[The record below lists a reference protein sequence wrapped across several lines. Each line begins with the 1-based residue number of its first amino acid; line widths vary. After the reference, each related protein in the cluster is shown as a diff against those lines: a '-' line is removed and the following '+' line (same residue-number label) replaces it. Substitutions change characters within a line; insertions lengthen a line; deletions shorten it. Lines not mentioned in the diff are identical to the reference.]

1 MIDARGFN
9 FEASDE
15 INFRFCTRFSATSQT
30 KDTMYSTTRISAAF
44 ALAALV
50 HEKQKRKST
59 DIPYI
64 SHPMAVAAQV
74 AVWGGSEDQ
83 FIAALL
89 HDVVEDGGAQY
100 MPVIDEHFGK
110 HVLDLV
116 MACSDAAPQRGQPK
130 GAWIERKEKYIAN
143 LRSAADEVLLISAA
157 DKWHNLASIL
167 ADAKQLG
174 EVVFDRF
181 IWQDFERTDKKKM
194 VLWYYKELLAVYR
207 ERNVP
212 VVVELENLLSEI
224 ENVTGQKR

>member
-1 MIDARGFN
+1 
-9 FEASDE
+9 
-15 INFRFCTRFSATSQT
+15 
-30 KDTMYSTTRISAAF
+30 MYSTPRISAAF

-74 AVWGGSEDQ
+74 SVWGGSEDQ

-89 HDVVEDGGAQY
+89 HDVVEDGSAQY
-100 MPVIDEHFGK
+100 MPVIEEHFGK

-181 IWQDFERTDKKKM
+181 IRQDFERTDKKKM

>member
-1 MIDARGFN
+1 
-9 FEASDE
+9 
-15 INFRFCTRFSATSQT
+15 
-30 KDTMYSTTRISAAF
+30 MYSTTRISAAF

-50 HEKQKRKST
+50 HEKQTRKST

-100 MPVIDEHFGK
+100 MPVIEEHFGK

-181 IWQDFERTDKKKM
+181 IRQDLERTDKKKM

-212 VVVELENLLSEI
+212 VVVELENLLNEI

>member
-1 MIDARGFN
+1 
-9 FEASDE
+9 
-15 INFRFCTRFSATSQT
+15 
-30 KDTMYSTTRISAAF
+30 MYSTDRISAAF

-50 HEKQKRKST
+50 HEKQTRKST

-64 SHPMAVAAQV
+64 SHPMAVAARV

-100 MPVIDEHFGK
+100 KPVIEEHFGK

-143 LRSAADEVLLISAA
+143 LRSAAEM
-157 DKWHNLASIL
+157 
-167 ADAKQLG
+167 
-174 EVVFDRF
+174 VFDRF
-181 IWQDFERTDKKKM
+181 IRHDFERTDKKKM
-194 VLWYYKELLAVYR
+194 VLWYYKEIISVYR
-207 ERNVP
+207 ERKVAAAP
-212 VVVELENLLSEI
+212 ELDSLLDEI
-224 ENVTGQKR
+224 VTVTQAD

>member
-1 MIDARGFN
+1 
-9 FEASDE
+9 
-15 INFRFCTRFSATSQT
+15 
-30 KDTMYSTTRISAAF
+30 MYSTDRISAAF

-74 AVWGGSEDQ
+74 SVWGGSEEQ

-100 MPVIDEHFGK
+100 MPVIEEHFGK

-167 ADAKQLG
+167 ADAKELG

-181 IWQDFERTDKKKM
+181 IRQDFERTDKKKM

>member
-1 MIDARGFN
+1 
-9 FEASDE
+9 
-15 INFRFCTRFSATSQT
+15 
-30 KDTMYSTTRISAAF
+30 MYSTTRISAAF

-59 DIPYI
+59 DIPYT

-74 AVWGGSEDQ
+74 SVWGGSEDQ

-100 MPVIDEHFGK
+100 MPVIEEHFGK

-181 IWQDFERTDKKKM
+181 IRQDFERTDKKKM

>member
-1 MIDARGFN
+1 
-9 FEASDE
+9 
-15 INFRFCTRFSATSQT
+15 
-30 KDTMYSTTRISAAF
+30 MYSTDRISAAF

-50 HEKQKRKST
+50 HEKQTRKST
-59 DIPYI
+59 NIPYI

-100 MPVIDEHFGK
+100 MPVIEEHFGK

-174 EVVFDRF
+174 EMVFDCF
-181 IWQDFERTDKKKM
+181 IRQDFERTDKKKM
-194 VLWYYKELLAVYR
+194 VLWYYKEIISVYR
-207 ERNVP
+207 ERKVAAAP
-212 VVVELENLLSEI
+212 ELDSLLDEI
-224 ENVTGQKR
+224 VTVTQAD

>member
-1 MIDARGFN
+1 
-9 FEASDE
+9 
-15 INFRFCTRFSATSQT
+15 
-30 KDTMYSTTRISAAF
+30 MYSTTRISAAF

-74 AVWGGSEDQ
+74 SVWGGSEDQ

-100 MPVIDEHFGK
+100 MPVIEEHFGK

-174 EVVFDRF
+174 EMVFDRF
-181 IWQDFERTDKKKM
+181 IRQDFERTDKKKM
-194 VLWYYKELLAVYR
+194 VLWYYKEIISVYR
-207 ERNVP
+207 ERKVAAAP
-212 VVVELENLLSEI
+212 ELDSLLDEI
-224 ENVTGQKR
+224 VTVTQAD

>member
-1 MIDARGFN
+1 
-9 FEASDE
+9 
-15 INFRFCTRFSATSQT
+15 
-30 KDTMYSTTRISAAF
+30 MYSTTRISAAF

-74 AVWGGSEDQ
+74 SVWGGSEDQ

-100 MPVIDEHFGK
+100 MPVIEEHFGK

-181 IWQDFERTDKKKM
+181 ILQDFERTDKKKM

-224 ENVTGQKR
+224 ENVTG

>member
-1 MIDARGFN
+1 
-9 FEASDE
+9 
-15 INFRFCTRFSATSQT
+15 
-30 KDTMYSTTRISAAF
+30 MYSTDRISAAF
-44 ALAALV
+44 ALATLV

-74 AVWGGSEDQ
+74 SVWGGSEDQ

-100 MPVIDEHFGK
+100 MPVIEEHFGK

-181 IWQDFERTDKKKM
+181 IRQDFERTDKKKM

>member
-1 MIDARGFN
+1 
-9 FEASDE
+9 
-15 INFRFCTRFSATSQT
+15 
-30 KDTMYSTTRISAAF
+30 MYSTTRISAAF

-74 AVWGGSEDQ
+74 SVWGGSEDQ

-100 MPVIDEHFGK
+100 MPVIEEHFGK

-181 IWQDFERTDKKKM
+181 IRQDFQRTDKKKM

>member
-1 MIDARGFN
+1 
-9 FEASDE
+9 
-15 INFRFCTRFSATSQT
+15 
-30 KDTMYSTTRISAAF
+30 MYSTDRISAAF

-50 HEKQKRKST
+50 HEKQTRKST
-59 DIPYI
+59 NIPYI

-167 ADAKQLG
+167 ADVKQLG

-181 IWQDFERTDKKKM
+181 IRQDFERTDKKKM

-224 ENVTGQKR
+224 ENVTGQNR

>member
-1 MIDARGFN
+1 
-9 FEASDE
+9 
-15 INFRFCTRFSATSQT
+15 
-30 KDTMYSTTRISAAF
+30 MYSTDRISAAF

-74 AVWGGSEDQ
+74 SVWGGSEEQ

-100 MPVIDEHFGK
+100 MPVIEEHFGK

-130 GAWIERKEKYIAN
+130 GAWIERKEKYIAS

-167 ADAKQLG
+167 ANAKQLG

-181 IWQDFERTDKKKM
+181 IRQDFERTDKKKM

>member
-1 MIDARGFN
+1 
-9 FEASDE
+9 
-15 INFRFCTRFSATSQT
+15 
-30 KDTMYSTTRISAAF
+30 MYSTDRISAAF

-50 HEKQKRKST
+50 HEKQTRKST

-143 LRSAADEVLLISAA
+143 LHSAADEVLLISAA

-181 IWQDFERTDKKKM
+181 IRQDFERTDKKKM

>member
-1 MIDARGFN
+1 VIDARGISLVV
-9 FEASDE
+9 SDG
-15 INFRFCTRFSATSQT
+15 FDSVRFGFSSQT
-30 KDTMYSTTRISAAF
+30 QSKDTMYSTDRISAAF

-50 HEKQKRKST
+50 HEKQTRKST
-59 DIPYI
+59 NIPYI

-167 ADAKQLG
+167 ADVKQLG

-181 IWQDFERTDKKKM
+181 IRQDFERTDKKKM

-224 ENVTGQKR
+224 ENVTGQNR

>member
-1 MIDARGFN
+1 
-9 FEASDE
+9 
-15 INFRFCTRFSATSQT
+15 
-30 KDTMYSTTRISAAF
+30 MYSTDRISAAF

-74 AVWGGSEDQ
+74 SVWGGSEEQ

-100 MPVIDEHFGK
+100 MPVIEEHFGK

-167 ADAKQLG
+167 ADAKRLG
-174 EVVFDRF
+174 ETVFDRF
-181 IWQDFERTDKKKM
+181 IRKDFERADKKTM

>member
-1 MIDARGFN
+1 
-9 FEASDE
+9 
-15 INFRFCTRFSATSQT
+15 
-30 KDTMYSTTRISAAF
+30 MYSTTRISAAF

-74 AVWGGSEDQ
+74 SVWGGSEDQ

-100 MPVIDEHFGK
+100 MPVIEEHFGK

-143 LRSAADEVLLISAA
+143 LRLAADEVLLISAA

-181 IWQDFERTDKKKM
+181 ILQDFERTDKKKM

>member
-1 MIDARGFN
+1 
-9 FEASDE
+9 
-15 INFRFCTRFSATSQT
+15 
-30 KDTMYSTTRISAAF
+30 MYSTTRISAAF

-74 AVWGGSEDQ
+74 SVWGGSEDQ

-89 HDVVEDGGAQY
+89 HDIVEDGGAQY
-100 MPVIDEHFGK
+100 KPVIEEHFGK

-181 IWQDFERTDKKKM
+181 IRQDFERTDKKKM

>member
-1 MIDARGFN
+1 
-9 FEASDE
+9 
-15 INFRFCTRFSATSQT
+15 
-30 KDTMYSTTRISAAF
+30 MYSTTRISAAF

-74 AVWGGSEDQ
+74 SVWGGSEDQ

-100 MPVIDEHFGK
+100 MPVIEEHFGK

-181 IWQDFERTDKKKM
+181 IRQDFERTDKKKM

-207 ERNVP
+207 QRNVP

>member
-1 MIDARGFN
+1 
-9 FEASDE
+9 
-15 INFRFCTRFSATSQT
+15 
-30 KDTMYSTTRISAAF
+30 MYSTDRISAAF

-50 HEKQKRKST
+50 HEKQTRKST

-100 MPVIDEHFGK
+100 MPVIEEHFGK

-181 IWQDFERTDKKKM
+181 ILQDFERTDKKKM

>member
-1 MIDARGFN
+1 MIDARGISLVV
-9 FEASDE
+9 SDG
-15 INFRFCTRFSATSQT
+15 FDSVRFGFSSQT
-30 KDTMYSTTRISAAF
+30 QSKDTMYSTDRISAAF

-74 AVWGGSEDQ
+74 SVWGGSEDQ

-100 MPVIDEHFGK
+100 MPVIEEHFGK

-181 IWQDFERTDKKKM
+181 IRQDFERTEKKKM

>member
-1 MIDARGFN
+1 
-9 FEASDE
+9 
-15 INFRFCTRFSATSQT
+15 
-30 KDTMYSTTRISAAF
+30 MYSTDRISAAF

-50 HEKQKRKST
+50 HEKQTRKST

-74 AVWGGSEDQ
+74 SVWGGSEDQ

-100 MPVIDEHFGK
+100 MPVIEKHFGK

-130 GAWIERKEKYIAN
+130 GAWIKRKEKYIAN

-167 ADAKQLG
+167 ANAKQLG

-181 IWQDFERTDKKKM
+181 IRQDFERTDKKKM

-212 VVVELENLLSEI
+212 VVVELENLLNEI

>member
-1 MIDARGFN
+1 
-9 FEASDE
+9 
-15 INFRFCTRFSATSQT
+15 
-30 KDTMYSTTRISAAF
+30 MYSTDRISAAF

-50 HEKQKRKST
+50 HEKQTRKST

-74 AVWGGSEDQ
+74 SVWGGSEDQ

-100 MPVIDEHFGK
+100 MPVIEENFGK

-181 IWQDFERTDKKKM
+181 IRQDFERTDKKKM

-212 VVVELENLLSEI
+212 VVVELENLLNEI

>member
-1 MIDARGFN
+1 
-9 FEASDE
+9 
-15 INFRFCTRFSATSQT
+15 
-30 KDTMYSTTRISAAF
+30 MYSTTRISAAF

-74 AVWGGSEDQ
+74 SVWGGSEDQ

-100 MPVIDEHFGK
+100 MPIIEEHFGK

-167 ADAKQLG
+167 ADAKELG

-181 IWQDFERTDKKKM
+181 IRQDFERTDKKKM

>member
-1 MIDARGFN
+1 
-9 FEASDE
+9 
-15 INFRFCTRFSATSQT
+15 
-30 KDTMYSTTRISAAF
+30 MYSTTRISAAF

-74 AVWGGSEDQ
+74 SVWGGSEDQ

-100 MPVIDEHFGK
+100 MLVIEEHFGK

-181 IWQDFERTDKKKM
+181 IRQDFERTDKKKM

>member
-1 MIDARGFN
+1 
-9 FEASDE
+9 
-15 INFRFCTRFSATSQT
+15 
-30 KDTMYSTTRISAAF
+30 MYSTTRISAAF

-74 AVWGGSEDQ
+74 SVWGGSEDQ

-100 MPVIDEHFGK
+100 MPVIEKHFGK

-181 IWQDFERTDKKKM
+181 IRQDSERTDKKKM

>member
-1 MIDARGFN
+1 
-9 FEASDE
+9 
-15 INFRFCTRFSATSQT
+15 
-30 KDTMYSTTRISAAF
+30 MYSTDRISAAF

-74 AVWGGSEDQ
+74 SVWGGSEDQ

-100 MPVIDEHFGK
+100 MPVIEEHFGK

-181 IWQDFERTDKKKM
+181 IRQDFERTEKKKM

>member
-1 MIDARGFN
+1 
-9 FEASDE
+9 
-15 INFRFCTRFSATSQT
+15 
-30 KDTMYSTTRISAAF
+30 MYSTDRISAAF

-74 AVWGGSEDQ
+74 SVWGGSEDQ

-100 MPVIDEHFGK
+100 MPVIEEHFGK

-181 IWQDFERTDKKKM
+181 IRQDFERTDKKKM

>member
-1 MIDARGFN
+1 
-9 FEASDE
+9 
-15 INFRFCTRFSATSQT
+15 
-30 KDTMYSTTRISAAF
+30 MYSTTRISAAF

-74 AVWGGSEDQ
+74 SVWGGSEEQ

-100 MPVIDEHFGK
+100 MPVIEEHFGK

-181 IWQDFERTDKKKM
+181 IRQDFERTDKKKM

>member
-1 MIDARGFN
+1 
-9 FEASDE
+9 
-15 INFRFCTRFSATSQT
+15 
-30 KDTMYSTTRISAAF
+30 MYSTDRISAAF

-50 HEKQKRKST
+50 HEKQTRKST
-59 DIPYI
+59 NIPYI

-100 MPVIDEHFGK
+100 MPVIEEHFGK

-130 GAWIERKEKYIAN
+130 GSWIERKEKYIAN

-174 EVVFDRF
+174 EAVFDRF
-181 IWQDFERTDKKKM
+181 IRQDFERTDKKKM

-212 VVVELENLLSEI
+212 VVVELENLLNEI

>member
-1 MIDARGFN
+1 
-9 FEASDE
+9 
-15 INFRFCTRFSATSQT
+15 
-30 KDTMYSTTRISAAF
+30 MYSTDRISAAF

-50 HEKQKRKST
+50 HEKQTRKST

-74 AVWGGSEDQ
+74 SVWGGSEDQ

-100 MPVIDEHFGK
+100 KPVIEEHFGK

-181 IWQDFERTDKKKM
+181 IRQDFERTDKKKM
-194 VLWYYKELLAVYR
+194 VLWYYKEIISVYR
-207 ERNVP
+207 ERKVAAAP
-212 VVVELENLLSEI
+212 ELDSLLDEI
-224 ENVTGQKR
+224 VTVTQAD

>member
-1 MIDARGFN
+1 
-9 FEASDE
+9 
-15 INFRFCTRFSATSQT
+15 
-30 KDTMYSTTRISAAF
+30 MYSTDRISAAF

-50 HEKQKRKST
+50 REKQTRKST

-100 MPVIDEHFGK
+100 MPVIEEHFGK

-174 EVVFDRF
+174 EMVFDRF
-181 IWQDFERTDKKKM
+181 IRQDFERTDKKKM
-194 VLWYYKELLAVYR
+194 VLWYYKEIISVYR
-207 ERNVP
+207 ERKVAAAP
-212 VVVELENLLSEI
+212 ELDSLLDEI
-224 ENVTGQKR
+224 VTVTQAD

>member
-1 MIDARGFN
+1 
-9 FEASDE
+9 
-15 INFRFCTRFSATSQT
+15 
-30 KDTMYSTTRISAAF
+30 MYSTTRISAAF

-100 MPVIDEHFGK
+100 KPVIEEHFGK

-157 DKWHNLASIL
+157 DKWHNLASVL

-174 EVVFDRF
+174 EMVFDRF
-181 IWQDFERTDKKKM
+181 IRQDFERTDKKKM
-194 VLWYYKELLAVYR
+194 VLWYYKEIISVYR
-207 ERNVP
+207 ERKVAAAP
-212 VVVELENLLSEI
+212 ELDSLLDEI
-224 ENVTGQKR
+224 VTVTQAD

>member
-1 MIDARGFN
+1 
-9 FEASDE
+9 
-15 INFRFCTRFSATSQT
+15 
-30 KDTMYSTTRISAAF
+30 MYSTDRISAAF

-50 HEKQKRKST
+50 HEKQTRKST

-100 MPVIDEHFGK
+100 KPVIEEHFGK

-130 GAWIERKEKYIAN
+130 GAWIERKVKYIAN
-143 LRSAADEVLLISAA
+143 LSSAADEVLLISAA

-174 EVVFDRF
+174 EMVFDRF
-181 IWQDFERTDKKKM
+181 IRQDFERTDKKKM
-194 VLWYYKELLAVYR
+194 VLWYYKEIISVYR
-207 ERNVP
+207 ERKVAAAP
-212 VVVELENLLSEI
+212 ELDSLLDEI
-224 ENVTGQKR
+224 VTVTQAD

>member
-1 MIDARGFN
+1 
-9 FEASDE
+9 
-15 INFRFCTRFSATSQT
+15 
-30 KDTMYSTTRISAAF
+30 MYSTDRISAAF

-50 HEKQKRKST
+50 HEKQTRKST

-74 AVWGGSEDQ
+74 SVWGGSEDQ

-100 MPVIDEHFGK
+100 MPVIEKHFGK

-174 EVVFDRF
+174 EMVFDRF
-181 IWQDFERTDKKKM
+181 IRQDFERTDKKKM
-194 VLWYYKELLAVYR
+194 VLWYYKEIISVYR
-207 ERNVP
+207 ERKVTAAP
-212 VVVELENLLSEI
+212 ELDSLLDEI
-224 ENVTGQKR
+224 VTVTQAD

>member
-1 MIDARGFN
+1 
-9 FEASDE
+9 
-15 INFRFCTRFSATSQT
+15 
-30 KDTMYSTTRISAAF
+30 MYSTTRISAAF

-74 AVWGGSEDQ
+74 SVWGGSEDQ

-100 MPVIDEHFGK
+100 MPVIEEHFGK

-181 IWQDFERTDKKKM
+181 ILQDFERTDKKKM

-224 ENVTGQKR
+224 EKVTGQKR

>member
-1 MIDARGFN
+1 
-9 FEASDE
+9 
-15 INFRFCTRFSATSQT
+15 
-30 KDTMYSTTRISAAF
+30 MYSTTRISAAF

-50 HEKQKRKST
+50 HEKQTRKST

-83 FIAALL
+83 FIAALQ
-89 HDVVEDGGAQY
+89 HDVVDDGGAPSK
-100 MPVIDEHFGK
+100 PVMEQHIGN
-110 HVLDLV
+110 HVLDLDT
-116 MACSDAAPQRGQPK
+116 ACSDAAPQRGQPK

-174 EVVFDRF
+174 EMVFDRF
-181 IWQDFERTDKKKM
+181 IRQDFERTDKKKM

-212 VVVELENLLSEI
+212 VVVELENLLNEI

>member
-1 MIDARGFN
+1 MIDARGISLVV
-9 FEASDE
+9 SDG
-15 INFRFCTRFSATSQT
+15 FDSVRFGFSSQT
-30 KDTMYSTTRISAAF
+30 QSKDTMYSTDRISAAF

-74 AVWGGSEDQ
+74 SVWGGSEDQ

-167 ADAKQLG
+167 ADAKELG
-174 EVVFDRF
+174 ETVFDRF
-181 IWQDFERTDKKKM
+181 IRKDFERADKKKM

>member
-1 MIDARGFN
+1 
-9 FEASDE
+9 
-15 INFRFCTRFSATSQT
+15 
-30 KDTMYSTTRISAAF
+30 MYSTDRISAAF

-74 AVWGGSEDQ
+74 SVWGGSEDQ

-100 MPVIDEHFGK
+100 MPVIEEHFGK

-181 IWQDFERTDKKKM
+181 IRQDFERTDKKKM

-212 VVVELENLLSEI
+212 VVVELENLLGEI

>member
-1 MIDARGFN
+1 
-9 FEASDE
+9 
-15 INFRFCTRFSATSQT
+15 
-30 KDTMYSTTRISAAF
+30 MYSTDRISAAF

-50 HEKQKRKST
+50 HEKQTRKST

-100 MPVIDEHFGK
+100 MPVIEEHFGK

-116 MACSDAAPQRGQPK
+116 MACSDAAPQRGQTK

-174 EVVFDRF
+174 EMVFDRF
-181 IWQDFERTDKKKM
+181 IRQDFERTDKKKM

-212 VVVELENLLSEI
+212 VVVELENLLNEI

>member
-1 MIDARGFN
+1 
-9 FEASDE
+9 
-15 INFRFCTRFSATSQT
+15 
-30 KDTMYSTTRISAAF
+30 MYSTDRISAAF

-50 HEKQKRKST
+50 HEKQTRKST

-167 ADAKQLG
+167 ADAKELG

-181 IWQDFERTDKKKM
+181 IRQDFERTDKKKM